1 MRIFLFP
8 IPCAS
13 NQCTS
18 ALRIVPSKR
27 RIVALPF
34 SFRHR
39 PLPYRFRRT
48 GKIRIWVPIA
58 IGSMS
63 VIFPTI
69 WKCIRA
75 HYVKHRQR
83 NQASNDMSL
92 RWSSLTK
99 PVITPLSIAAAGRTE
114 AGSRCCHRWRTP
126 AYHIRSCRS
135 DNICGLCLSAVARG
149 RPRRRCGNKASL

>member
-18 ALRIVPSKR
+18 ALRIVPSR
-27 RIVALPF
+27 RRTVALPF

-69 WKCIRA
+69 SKCIRA

-92 RWSSLTK
+92 SWSSLIK
-99 PVITPLSIAAAGRTE
+99 PVITPLSITALDQTA
-114 AGSRCCHRWRTP
+114 AGSRCCHRLRTP
-126 AYHIRSCRS
+126 ACRIRSPRS
-135 DNICGLCLSAVARG
+135 DSRRGLCLSAVARG
-149 RPRRRCGNKASL
+149 RQCRRCGNRESL

>member
-27 RIVALPF
+27 RTVALPF

-58 IGSMS
+58 MGSMS
-63 VIFPTI
+63 VILPTI
-69 WKCIRA
+69 SKCIRA
-75 HYVKHRQR
+75 TLCQTSAKKPSLQRQ
-83 NQASNDMSL
+83 SL
-92 RWSSLTK
+92 SWSSLIK
-99 PVITPLSIAAAGRTE
+99 PVITPLSIAALDRTE
-114 AGSRCCHRWRTP
+114 ASSSCHRWRTP

>member
-39 PLPYRFRRT
+39 PLPYRFRGT

-58 IGSMS
+58 MGSMS
-63 VIFPTI
+63 VILPTI
-69 WKCIRA
+69 SKCIRA

-92 RWSSLTK
+92 RWSSLIK
-99 PVITPLSIAAAGRTE
+99 PVITPLSITAADRTE
-114 AGSRCCHRWRTP
+114 AGSRCCHRLRTP
-126 AYHIRSCRS
+126 AYRIQSCRS
-135 DNICGLCLSAVARG
+135 DSICGPCLSAVAREC
-149 RPRRRCGNKASL
+149 PRRPSENTESL

>member
-27 RIVALPF
+27 RTVALPF

-58 IGSMS
+58 MGSMS
-63 VIFPTI
+63 VILPTI
-69 WKCIRA
+69 SKCIRA

-83 NQASNDMSL
+83 NQASNDMSRSSD
-92 RWSSLTK
+92 RWSVLDELCHHAVST
-99 PVITPLSIAAAGRTE
+99 TAAAVTE
-114 AGSRCCHRWRTP
+114 AGIVRH
-126 AYHIRSCRS
+126 
-135 DNICGLCLSAVARG
+135 
-149 RPRRRCGNKASL
+149 